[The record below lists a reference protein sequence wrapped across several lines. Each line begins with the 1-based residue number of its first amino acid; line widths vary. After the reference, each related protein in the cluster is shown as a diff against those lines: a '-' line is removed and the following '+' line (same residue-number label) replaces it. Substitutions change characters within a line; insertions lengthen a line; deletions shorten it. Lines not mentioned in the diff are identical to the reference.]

1 MHAYVGMPVPHHQPL
16 LIPLSQGRS
25 AFRHTGDKVSHVETL
40 SRVCLKGPPW
50 ANQLKPGYLL
60 TYSFRARVRQAY
72 AKRARSN
79 LESEQ
84 VSDIPQQTMTDQS
97 AVLQVCEDRNCVL
110 CSHTDVPAWV
120 APYLE
125 FVARQMDQA
134 TQKGVPIKGTLKIH
148 KHLLDPREKP
158 DDWYKLEGW

>member
-1 MHAYVGMPVPHHQPL
+1 
-16 LIPLSQGRS
+16 
-25 AFRHTGDKVSHVETL
+25 
-40 SRVCLKGPPW
+40 
-50 ANQLKPGYLL
+50 
-60 TYSFRARVRQAY
+60 
-72 AKRARSN
+72 
-79 LESEQ
+79 
-84 VSDIPQQTMTDQS
+84 MTDQS